1 MILVFLV
8 LVVVMLLGGLI
19 LLIRS
24 KGWVRLFAVLLLA
37 VALSPVGLW
46 VWWEYWGNE
55 VLLTASPG
63 KIVSMTSDTGQTV
76 QVASGTR
83 AHPISVNDGSC
94 GTHGS
99 YHLVRVRLT
108 EGEHKGMTA
117 RVCSDNI
124 TRLYGV
130 P

>member
-1 MILVFLV
+1 MILVLLV
-8 LVVVMLLGGLI
+8 LVVAMLLGGL
-19 LLIRS
+19 LLSIRS
-24 KGWVRLFAVLLLA
+24 KGWVRLFAVLLLV
-37 VALSPVGLW
+37 VALTPVGFV
-46 VWWEYWGNE
+46 VWWHYWGVE

-83 AHPISVNDGSC
+83 AHPISVNDGAC

-117 RVCSDNI
+117 RVCSEI
-124 TRLYGV
+124 VTHIYGL